1 MPATS
6 SQKVTYF
13 KQKPFFVIQLNSPE
27 TLNALT
33 YDDYIYIT
41 TLLEISENDPECFF
55 TVLQS
60 SGRFFSSGADF
71 NSIPP
76 SKDGTSKSQGTPRD
90 PDKVQMWLENFLCKN
105 QYITQAFIRHPKI
118 LVSCLNGPAIGLS
131 AAIVLMSD
139 LVYALNIDE
148 TYLQFP
154 FSKLGLS
161 NEGAVSWTLPR
172 KFGRNRSFE
181 KLLFA
186 QRIDGR
192 EIADSV
198 INQSKI
204 EHKSLSK
211 AIGGGP
217 LDITKEYNKLILE
230 ELHGKCSN
238 VYLPTVLKMKQ
249 LLKDET
255 ATSEMELLNSK
266 EVNGALPFW
275 IDGIPQ
281 QRFQAL
287 KAMKAANKIPSSKL

>member
-1 MPATS
+1 MARTS
-6 SQKVTYF
+6 SQKIAYF
-13 KQKPFFVIQLNSPE
+13 KQAPFFVITLNSPE
-27 TLNALT
+27 TLNALS

-41 TLLEISENDPECFF
+41 TLLELSENDPECFF

-76 SKDGTSKSQGTPRD
+76 NEASAAPAPGAGRD

-105 QYITQAFIRHPKI
+105 QYITQSFIRHSKI
-118 LVSCLNGPAIGLS
+118 LIACLNGPAIGLS
-131 AAIVLMSD
+131 AAIVLICD
-139 LVYALNIDE
+139 LVYAMDIDK

-181 KLLFA
+181 RLLFA
-186 QRIDGR
+186 KRIDGR
-192 EIADSV
+192 EIEGTV
-198 INQSKI
+198 INSSKVSSTDLM
-204 EHKSLSK
+204 KGAGK
-211 AIGGGP
+211 NTG
-217 LDITKEYNKLILE
+217 DVVQEYNRLILE
-230 ELHGKCSN
+230 ELTAKCAN

-249 LLKDET
+249 LLRDES
-255 ATSEMELLNSK
+255 ATSQMELLNSK

-281 QRFQAL
+281 GRFQAL
-287 KAMKAANKIPSSKL
+287 KAAKAAKKASTTKF

>member
-204 EHKSLSK
+204 DHKSLSK

-217 LDITKEYNKLILE
+217 LDITKE
-230 ELHGKCSN
+230 
-238 VYLPTVLKMKQ
+238 
-249 LLKDET
+249 
-255 ATSEMELLNSK
+255 
-266 EVNGALPFW
+266 
-275 IDGIPQ
+275 
-281 QRFQAL
+281 
-287 KAMKAANKIPSSKL
+287 